1 MGRNIPNKCPVT
13 QLRVQNGNL
22 FLDLDKNKKVS
33 KARYPQG
40 VDGEMT
46 TLYTRDS
53 NKEFSSELPNGYRIW
68 QKALEEGRR
77 VKWPKRYEYSN

>member
-1 MGRNIPNKCPVT
+1 MLNLYLFRIRVYSRMGKNIPNKCPVM

-40 VDGEMT
+40 VALWGLAAKADESVLARNQT
-46 TLYTRDS
+46 KDS
-53 NKEFSSELPNGYRIW
+53 W
-68 QKALEEGRR
+68 T
-77 VKWPKRYEYSN
+77 